1 MRWKQFIGMCCYPLI
16 QFDMV
21 KVEFCNILMLHLQPY
36 QDGCVEE
43 HQGMTMGLV
52 LQLAHK
58 SLEFFTLKEPLYN
71 HFIMR
76 KLEAQKIQM
85 TCLRSYNLLVISSK
99 YQYVVLFFTL
109 YSLSCY
115 ILNFLS
121 EK

>member
-1 MRWKQFIGMCCYPLI
+1 MRGKQFIGMCCLI

-21 KVEFCNILMLHLQPY
+21 KVESCNILMLHLQPY
-36 QDGCVEE
+36 QDGWVEE

-58 SLEFFTLKEPLYN
+58 SLEFFTLKEPPYN

-109 YSLSCY
+109 YSLSYY